1 MTNNHRTLKKIVF
14 IGGFGWHDIGD
25 EAQLTTPLIY
35 LKRFIPDV
43 QFLALSDNP
52 EYTAEYHKV
61 ETDYSISHYLFPETR
76 NIFLKVIRRIGLD
89 LFIRMVILLFNA
101 RRLRKDKKTIFL
113 NESGQRL
120 LNNLKNANLLFNV
133 GGGNLNTIWRF
144 SGLYSKCITY
154 LICKILGKPIII
166 SGQTIGPIDNWL
178 DRKFAKFVLN
188 KVDAITLRDTSSKSI
203 LRSIGVVK
211 PVIKETAD
219 DAVLLPCATYEEIK
233 ARFLDEKIDEHRPLI
248 GINIIGHGHLS
259 GSKLNKAKQI
269 LAEVAD
275 HLISELD
282 ARIVFIPMEYI
293 ADDDRVTLSETLELM
308 QHKDKARI
316 IMNEYDDKTLKGI
329 IGQMG
334 LVIGLRYHF
343 IVFATTMQVPSIGI
357 YLDQYYAMKIKGI
370 LELMGQERYACDID
384 KISSEE
390 IIELAK
396 DALRNKDKI
405 KQKLEER
412 TKVLGERS
420 LFTIEHAVRLLG
432 GEVTK

>member
-1 MTNNHRTLKKIVF
+1 MSKIVL

-35 LKRFIPDV
+35 LKKFIPDV
-43 QFLALSDNP
+43 QFLGLSDNP

-61 ETDYSISHYLFPETR
+61 ETDYSISYYLFPEMR
-76 NIFLKVIRRIGLD
+76 NIFSKVIRKFGLD
-89 LFIRMVILLFNA
+89 LFIRIVILLFNA
-101 RRLRKDKKTIFL
+101 RRLRKDKKPIFL
-113 NESGQRL
+113 NESGKRL
-120 LNNLKNANLLFNV
+120 LNNLKSGDLLFNV
-133 GGGNLNTIWRF
+133 GGGNLNSIWRF
-144 SGLYSKCITY
+144 GGLYSKCIIY
-154 LICKILGKPIII
+154 LICKILGKPIIL
-166 SGQTIGPIDNWL
+166 SGQTIGPIDNWF
-178 DRKFAKFVLN
+178 DRKFTRFALN
-188 KVDAITLRDTSSKSI
+188 KVDAITLRDTSSKSL

-211 PVIKETAD
+211 PVIKETSD
-219 DAVLLPCATYEEIK
+219 DAVLLPCATYEDIK
-233 ARFLDEKIDEHRPLI
+233 AIFLDEKIDEHRPLI
-248 GINIIGHGHLS
+248 GINVIGHGHLS

-275 HLISELD
+275 HLISELG

-308 QHKDKARI
+308 QHKDKVRI

-329 IGQMG
+329 IGQMD

-357 YLDQYYAMKIKGI
+357 YSDQYYAMKMKGI
-370 LELMGQERYACDID
+370 LELMGQEKYACDID

-396 DALRNKDKI
+396 DALQNKDKI
-405 KQKLEER
+405 AEELEKR
-412 TKVLGERS
+412 TNVLGEHS
-420 LFTIEHAVRLLG
+420 LFTIEYAVKLL
-432 GEVTK
+432 ENKRR